1 VYFFV
6 LVYRAVTGLLEAA
19 DAEDLS
25 SKEAASGSDYTPEAV
40 RGELLGQRKEIEA
53 ALGFRALSV
62 LR

>member
-1 VYFFV
+1 LF
-6 LVYRAVTGLLEAA
+6 RAVTGLLEAA

-40 RGELLGQRKEIEA
+40 RGELLEQRKEIEA